1 MRINQ
6 KLAAAGASTL
16 LVVGLGACTGDGGD
30 AGPTQRELTAAE
42 RLAAAKSTLDAAS
55 SVRLKLT
62 SADVPKNASGV
73 VAAEG
78 VGAHPP
84 AFKGT
89 FKVSLSGIQADAEVT
104 SVDGEVWAKLP
115 LVPGTNKIDPK
126 TFNIPDPAMLFSTDQ
141 GLTNLLPATQD
152 PTMGEQTRKGAEVL
166 TTVKGTLPGSAVV
179 DLFLIGDRS
188 GTFDATYALTGT
200 NELREVSLV
209 GPFFGTGTKST
220 YNLALDQYN
229 QPVTITKP
237 GTSTKP

>member
-6 KLAAAGASTL
+6 TLAAAGAAFL
-16 LVVGLGACTGDGGD
+16 LVAGLGACTDDDGD
-30 AGPTQRELTAAE
+30 AAPTQRELTAAE
-42 RLAAAKSTLDAAS
+42 RLAAAKTTLDDAS

-62 SADVPKNASGV
+62 SADVPKDAKGV
-73 VAAEG
+73 VAADG

-89 FKVSLSGIQADAEVT
+89 FKVTLNGIQADAEVT

-126 TFNIPDPAMLFSTDQ
+126 TFGIPDPAVLFSTDK
-141 GLTNLLPATQD
+141 GLTSLLPATQS

-166 TTVKGTLPGSAVV
+166 TTVTGTLPGDAVV
-179 DLFLIGDRS
+179 DLFLIGDRN
-188 GTFDATYALTGT
+188 GTFDATYALTEQ

-209 GPFFGTGTKST
+209 GPFFGSTSKST

-229 QPVTITKP
+229 EPVTITKP
-237 GTSTKP
+237 

>member
-6 KLAAAGASTL
+6 TLAAAGAAIL
-16 LVVGLGACTGDGGD
+16 LVAGLGACTDDGGD
-30 AGPTQRELTAAE
+30 AAPTQRELTAAE
-42 RLAAAKSTLDAAS
+42 RLAAAKTTLDAAS

-62 SADVPKNASGV
+62 SADVPKDARGV
-73 VAAEG
+73 VAADG

-89 FKVSLSGIQADAEVT
+89 FKVTLNGVQANAEVT

-115 LVPGTNKIDPK
+115 LVPGTNKIDPT
-126 TFNIPDPAMLFSTDQ
+126 TFGIPDPAVLFSTDK
-141 GLTNLLPATQD
+141 GLTSLLPATQS

-166 TTVKGTLPGSAVV
+166 TTVKGTLPGDAVV
-179 DLFLIGDRS
+179 DLFLIGDRN
-188 GTFDATYALTGT
+188 GTFDATYALTEQ

-209 GPFFGTGTKST
+209 GPFFGTASKST

-229 QPVTITKP
+229 EPVTITKP
-237 GTSTKP
+237 